1 MEGCTLASFFD
12 NGPLPDWNDIKR
24 MLGRDIPWNLVEQWE
39 KSGNSDWLS
48 KYIKEFLSK
57 VKPEEQART
66 KQWVRMEAVKNPK
79 SVTVNVKLPPNTDMR
94 RMQLFASSERLKI
107 TGLPNES
114 SQAIRFPCLV
124 YPRSGKA
131 EKKGDQLLVRFR
143 RRPPSKSEY
152 ELFIR
157 T

>member
-1 MEGCTLASFFD
+1 MASFFD
-12 NGPLPDWNDIKR
+12 SGPLPDWKEIKR
-24 MLGRDIPWNLVEQWE
+24 MLEREIPWRMVEQWE
-39 KSGNSDWLS
+39 KNSDSDWLS

-57 VKPEEQART
+57 LKPDEQART
-66 KQWVRMEAVKNPK
+66 KQWIRMEAVKNPK
-79 SVTVNVKLPPNTDMR
+79 SVTVNVKLPPTTDMR
-94 RMQLFASSERLKI
+94 RMQIFATSERLKI

-131 EKKGDQLLVRFR
+131 EMKGDELLVRFR